1 MRWLVFILVLLSAA
15 PAGAQ
20 PRLVIAPPGPAAW
33 RALFAHP
40 EQWPQSR
47 ARTGTFLFADH
58 TLTEVGVAIV
68 EPLTA
73 CLDGAPSC

>member
-1 MRWLVFILVLLSAA
+1 MRWLVFILVLLTAA

-40 EQWPQSR
+40 EQ
-47 ARTGTFLFADH
+47 
-58 TLTEVGVAIV
+58 
-68 EPLTA
+68 
-73 CLDGAPSC
+73 